1 MRIRATGDSQTT
13 FATAQA
19 FLRDE
24 SGAIT
29 VDWTVMTA
37 GLVGLGLATMSLVSG
52 GIEDLSGDTA
62 AAMAD
67 RDIIYESQNF
77 GRDRATVLRE
87 GDWQHYTGNQMAGMF
102 NNWSDPEFRTD
113 AQLRNSHR
121 VWSRRAADPNLWAN
135 TGQAEDLQAMLGA
148 ALDERGLDPHPGY

>member
-1 MRIRATGDSQTT
+1 MRIRAIGNRRTPFGL
-13 FATAQA
+13 AGA
-19 FLRDE
+19 FVRDE
-24 SGAIT
+24 TGAVT

-52 GIEDLSGDTA
+52 GIENLSGDTA

-77 GRDRATVLRE
+77 GRDRAAVLRA
-87 GDWQHYTGNQMAGMF
+87 GDWQHYNGNQMANMF

-121 VWSRRAADPNLWAN
+121 TWTNRANDPALWAN
-135 TGQAEDLQAMLGA
+135 TAQA
-148 ALDERGLDPHPGY
+148 